1 MSPSIP
7 RNLFAD
13 ILRLIAEL
21 PSTTGH
27 VNNMRRSVSRITSQ
41 TTREVCLNDRK
52 LAANRV
58 VARIRVKSSHMGS
71 FACLTPHFVGAATAR
86 TAAARAKAPMPSP
99 AVQRSAEPVVW
110 VTLNLRRKG
119 NLRQL
124 R

>member
-52 LAANRV
+52 LAANRPATGSRENPKRGRGSRPFAPIFDQSFSFRLV
-58 VARIRVKSSHMGS
+58 SDQSFIGSGVASV
-71 FACLTPHFVGAATAR
+71 
-86 TAAARAKAPMPSP
+86 
-99 AVQRSAEPVVW
+99 
-110 VTLNLRRKG
+110 RRK
-119 NLRQL
+119 LPRL
-124 R
+124 